1 MKIKVYLGIIAILL
15 VLVAA
20 KSDRPAYRIFN
31 IKGHPADYAD
41 ILKAAKSADV
51 VFFGESHTNPI
62 CHWLELQ
69 LVKDLNAVTKGKL
82 IIGAEMFERDNQLL
96 LNEYIST
103 MIRKKDFEAEAKLWP
118 NYKTD
123 YAPIVDY
130 AAKKGIK
137 FIATNIPRRF
147 AAIVNLKGLEGL
159 DSINALERGMIAP
172 LPLKYNP
179 DLACYKKIAEMV
191 AGAPMHMGDNLPKAQ
206 AIKDATMA
214 ASILKNL
221 SEGHMFF
228 HINGSYHSDN
238 HEGIVWYLKEY
249 NKRNATDLKIVTITS
264 VDQDDLDELDKDNLG
279 KADFIIC
286 IPEDMTQTQEPSAD
300 PAMPPAMM
308 TPVTPAKSAKADTV
322 KRNAPEEESGGDDD
336 DDD

>member
-1 MKIKVYLGIIAILL
+1 MKIKMYLGILAIIALM
-15 VLVAA
+15 VAA
-20 KSDRPAYRIFN
+20 KSDKPTYRIFN
-31 IKGHPADYAD
+31 IKGHSADYAD
-41 ILKAAKSADV
+41 ILKTAKNADV
-51 VFFGESHTNPI
+51 VFFGESHNNPI

-69 LVKDLNAVTKGKL
+69 LAKDLYKEKNGKL
-82 IIGAEMFERDNQLL
+82 VIGAEMFERDNQLL
-96 LNEYIST
+96 LNEYISS

-123 YAPIVDY
+123 YAPIVDF
-130 AAKKGIK
+130 AAKNGIK

-147 AAIVNLKGLEGL
+147 AAIVNLKGFAGL

-179 DLACYKKIAEMV
+179 DLPCYKNIGDML
-191 AGAPMHMGDNLPKAQ
+191 AGSPMHMGDNIPKAQ

-214 ASILKNL
+214 ASILKNVN
-221 SEGHMFF
+221 EGWVFL

-238 HEGIVWYLKEY
+238 HEGAVWYLKEY
-249 NKRNATDLKIVTITS
+249 NKRNPTDLKIVTITS
-264 VDQDDLDELDKDNLG
+264 VDQDNLDELDKANLG

-286 IPEDMTQTQEPSAD
+286 TPADMIQTQEPSAA
-300 PAMPPAMM
+300 PMMPPPAMN
-308 TPVTPAKSAKADTV
+308 PVTPKPEKADTV
-322 KRNAPEEESGGDDD
+322 KKAAPDEGSDGDDD

>member
-1 MKIKVYLGIIAILL
+1 MKIKVYLGIFTILL
-15 VLVAA
+15 LLVAA

-31 IKGHPADYAD
+31 IKGHSADYGD
-41 ILKAAKSADV
+41 ILKAAKNADV

-69 LVKDLNAVTKGKL
+69 LIKDLYQEKNGKL

-96 LNEYIST
+96 VNEYISS

-123 YAPIVDY
+123 YAPIVDF

-147 AAIVNLKGLEGL
+147 AAIVNLRGFEGL

-179 DLACYKKIAEMV
+179 DLDCYKKIREMV
-191 AGAPMHMGDNLPKAQ
+191 AGSPMHMGDNLPKAQ

-214 ASILKNL
+214 HFILKNRN
-221 SEGHMFF
+221 EGYVFF

-238 HEGIVWYLKEY
+238 HEGVVWYLKEY
-249 NKRNATDLKIVTITS
+249 NKRNATDLKILTITS
-264 VDQDDLDELDKDNLG
+264 VDQDDLDELEKANLG
-279 KADFIIC
+279 KADFIVC
-286 IPEDMTQTQEPSAD
+286 IPGDMIQTQEPSSG
-300 PAMPPAMM
+300 PVMPPAAM
-308 TPVTPAKSAKADTV
+308 TPVAPVKAEKADTIKKNV
-322 KRNAPEEESGGDDD
+322 PDDNSGDDD